1 MSDRKGKKHSL
12 SDIKDDRPSRTDM
25 KVTDFD
31 KTCAKALRDTIV
43 AKSRLQSPYK
53 EMAWARE
60 FMRLRLINKQD
71 EVRIEQVLEYHNS
84 RFKEDEY
91 LPEIYS
97 ASGFRKKF
105 QQIEAA
111 MERNA
116 PKLVVLDPKYEPLI
130 NDLTGIGWPKDSEKD
145 LREAFTLTVDAFTEF
160 RRKLAQA
167 YVATPNKDI
176 PHWRL
181 AHWLLTGAMPN
192 SGHAAHNWFI
202 GVFRRVSNWPDWHG
216 SLLKEVPKPGMFDKA
231 FTEWGRQLAAEY
243 SDGRMWVKLMGY
255 IYK

>member
-1 MSDRKGKKHSL
+1 MKDRKGKKHSL
-12 SDIKDDRPSRTDM
+12 SDIKDVKPSRADQ

-31 KTCAKALRDTIV
+31 RTCAKALLDTIV
-43 AKSRLQSPYK
+43 TKSSLVQK
-53 EMAWARE
+53 VNNAAWARE
-60 FMRLRLINKQD
+60 FMKLRLLDKQD

-116 PKLVVLDPKYEPLI
+116 PALVVLDPKYEPLI
-130 NDLTGIGWPKDSEKD
+130 ADLSGIGWPKDSEKD

-167 YVATPNKDI
+167 YVNTPNKDI

-192 SGHAAHNWFI
+192 SGHVAHDWFI
-202 GVFRRVSNWPDWHG
+202 KVFRRVVNWPDWHG
-216 SLLKEVPKPGMFDKA
+216 NLLKEVPKPGMFDKA
-231 FTEWGRQLAAEY
+231 FTQWGCELAAEY
-243 SDGRMWVKLMGY
+243 SDGRMWTKLMGY